1 MPGPHALYVALRI
14 NRSRQLHAAGNRRG
28 AVELLKTHVRRDPE
42 SMELRI
48 ALAELYRDMGHSDQ
62 AGRWGI
68 AVEGWTTSIER
79 DRLARLLAS
88 SRVTDQ
94 DIEEFLVLPPG
105 MVTARPDIVA
115 LLDGPVAH
123 YREHFAARN
132 RERLDRYLSASTDK
146 RGAKFT
152 TAASVGFGFAISALV
167 LGILAVFVA
176 AVFGFA
182 DSSGLARY
190 VLLASVALA
199 GFALLMLT
207 AAAVAQRRWTRRTAS
222 LCLCGLLVTVGSIVG
237 FVAMAGS

>member
-1 MPGPHALYVALRI
+1 MPGPHALYVARRI
-14 NRSRQLHAAGNRRG
+14 NRSRQLHTAGNRRG
-28 AVELLKTHVRRDPE
+28 SLQLLKTEVRKNPK

-48 ALAELYRDMGHSDQ
+48 ALAELYRGMGHSDQ

-88 SRVTDQ
+88 SGVTAQ

-105 MVTARPDIVA
+105 MVAARPDIVA
-115 LLDGPVAH
+115 LLDGPAAR
-123 YREHFAARN
+123 YRERFAARYL
-132 RERLDRYLSASTDK
+132 ERFDRDVSASTDN
-146 RGAKFT
+146 RGAGFT
-152 TAASVGFGFAISALV
+152 TAASVGFGLAIGTLL

-176 AVFGFA
+176 AALGFTG
-182 DSSGLARY
+182 SPQIARY

-199 GFALLMLT
+199 GFASLMLT

-222 LCLCGLLVTVGSIVG
+222 LCLCGLLVTVGTIVG
-237 FVAMAGS
+237 FDAMAGG